1 MEVQVES
8 TNTTAEQSSEEMTQL
23 VQEAEDPLTGQ
34 QPVVRRDKCIVLTQ
48 CEEGSPAHRPL
59 LV

>member
-23 VQEAEDPLTGQ
+23 VQEAEDLRAKNTELSKLLENE
-34 QPVVRRDKCIVLTQ
+34 RTQ
-48 CEEGSPAHRPL
+48 Y
-59 LV
+59 